1 MLFLHTVTHYNG
13 SSFDSPYRH
22 QFSNPPARSNVK
34 IEKSQLLLFHSQVFF
49 VLFLLF
55 VFGENYANQSL
66 SLPSE
71 SKSVPKIKVA
81 LSMCNQACRAYKN
94 LPSLCFCF

>member
-1 MLFLHTVTHYNG
+1 M
-13 SSFDSPYRH
+13 
-22 QFSNPPARSNVK
+22 
-34 IEKSQLLLFHSQVFF
+34 FF

-94 LPSLCFCF
+94 LPSLWFLLLVETETTIGKACLWLSLK